1 MTAVKGKPAGIAQ
14 LYGSSAK
21 LTFFSM
27 EKILFIH
34 DSSPRSRKAL
44 KLAASLAEKLD
55 ARLLPAHTQVGQRAG
70 REKIVAGS
78 NNVRAAASAVTRVQA
93 AEPALTGELDIS
105 AVGTAELAQLV
116 NQERVGL
123 ILCAAECRFPAGL
136 NLDTLLSRIH
146 CPLLLIPDNWSKRF
160 ERIVYLADLRYCR
173 TDIVRYLAKLA
184 AACAADLA
192 VAHLTKE
199 GLVHI
204 EETYA
209 HRLFEEQVRPQVK
222 YDRLGFHYTRER
234 DLAKAADVLT
244 KGLHNELLVM
254 TRNRYHFN
262 ELVGEAVSS
271 RLPAHIQVPLLIFPG

>member
-1 MTAVKGKPAGIAQ
+1 
-14 LYGSSAK
+14 
-21 LTFFSM
+21 M

-34 DSSPRSRKAL
+34 DNSPRSRKAL
-44 KLAASLAEKLD
+44 KLAVSLAGKLD
-55 ARLLPAHTQVGQRAG
+55 ARLLPARTRVRKYAG
-70 REKIVAGS
+70 REKIVAG
-78 NNVRAAASAVTRVQA
+78 NNEVQA
-93 AEPALTGELDIS
+93 AVSPVTTPLAAAPDLAGELDIS
-105 AVGTAELAQLV
+105 AVDTPELAQLV
-116 NQERVGL
+116 NKAGVGM
-123 ILCAAECRFPAGL
+123 IICAAECRFPAGL
-136 NLDTLLSRIH
+136 NLDTLLSRVH

-160 ERIVYLADLRYCR
+160 ERMVYLADLRYCR
-173 TDIVRYLAKLA
+173 SDIVRYLANLA

-209 HRLFEEQVRPQVK
+209 HRLFEEQVRPQVN

-262 ELVGEAVSS
+262 ELVGEAVSGH
-271 RLPAHIQVPLLIFPG
+271 LPAHIQVPLLIFPG